1 MRARLGPI
9 DSERL
14 RVLRG
19 MARDARAAA
28 RRAMYYGDWTAAD
41 RHNGLRE
48 GLLRCALMI
57 RGRVPATP
65 ICP

>member
-1 MRARLGPI
+1 MRPRLGPI

-14 RVLRG
+14 RVLRN
-19 MARDARAAA
+19 MSRDARVAA
-28 RRAMYYGDWTAAD
+28 RRAMYYGDWAAAD

-57 RGRVPATP
+57 RGRVSSSP